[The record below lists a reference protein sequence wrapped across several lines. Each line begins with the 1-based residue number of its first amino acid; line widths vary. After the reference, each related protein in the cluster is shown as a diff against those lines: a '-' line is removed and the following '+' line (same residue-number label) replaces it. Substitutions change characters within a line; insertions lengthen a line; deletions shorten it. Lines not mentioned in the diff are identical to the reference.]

1 VIVAEE
7 RIGEAVA
14 HNATNDLKRIAAFAR
29 GLIALDAEVSRI
41 GSLEGA
47 IREAQAR
54 LEQVR
59 AQEAADKQAS
69 STAIEEFSRQ
79 LEDLKHQVAEE
90 VGARVEKLAQ
100 LDGYLAVKGAEL
112 ERVTGELATARA
124 EYDRVVSSHREF
136 VAGLTKPTAAR

>member
-1 VIVAEE
+1 VADE

-14 HNATNDLKRIAAFAR
+14 HNATNDLKRIANFAR

-54 LEQVR
+54 LDQVR
-59 AQEAADKQAS
+59 AQEAADKQAI

-79 LEDLKHQVAEE
+79 LEDLKRQVAEE
-90 VGARVEKLAQ
+90 VGARVTKLAQ
-100 LDGYLAVKGAEL
+100 LDGDLAVKGAEL

-124 EYDRVVSSHREF
+124 EYERVTSMHREF